1 MGNLYVNHTVRT
13 GDASAVAGVLRVAGR
28 RAWVA
33 PAVDGQVVV
42 YDEAADSQ
50 AEPAFRGVARL
61 LSRELG
67 APCLMVLNH
76 DDSVLLYELYEAGQR
91 TEAYSSNPAFPNGR
105 GKRSGGGRRLCT
117 VWGRAAAAFEVA
129 GILSRDFLFAWQRH
143 AELAKALALP
153 EHSVGSGF
161 GYIEQ
166 GEFPD
171 ATLAGGLLKVEP
183 ELAVR

>member
-1 MGNLYVNHTVRT
+1 MGNFYVNHTLRSD
-13 GDASAVAGVLRVAGR
+13 DAAAAAAVLKAARR

-42 YDEAADSQ
+42 YDEASDSQ
-50 AEPAFRGVARL
+50 AEPEFRGVGRL
-61 LSRELG
+61 LSRELD

-91 TEAYSSNPAFPNGR
+91 IEEYSSNPAFPNAHGKPKGR
-105 GKRSGGGRRLCT
+105 GTRLCSA
-117 VWGRAAAAFEVA
+117 WGRATAAFDVA
-129 GILSRDFLFAWQRH
+129 GILSRDFPFAWQRH

-153 EHSVGSGF
+153 EHSVGTGF
-161 GYIEQ
+161 RYVEQ

-171 ATLAGGLLKVEP
+171 PAVATGLLKVEP
-183 ELAVR
+183 